1 MEQINIKTSQHIIL
15 VSPKPFKNWK
25 IDGKKIGE
33 DHHEKCNLMEGIV
46 RQLERQLIINEEEGG
61 SNVQNLPYLCTYLCH
76 SLFVAFT
83 K

>member
-1 MEQINIKTSQHIIL
+1 MEQIHIKASQHIIL

-25 IDGKKIGE
+25 IDGKRIGE
-33 DHHEKCNLMEGIV
+33 SHHEKCNLMEGIV
-46 RQLERQLIINEEEGG
+46 KQLERQLVINEEEGR

-76 SLFVAFT
+76 SMLVAFL